1 MYPGAPSI
9 FMVIM
14 GDGMEYYIERLIEI
28 AVFAAIWIIASVI
41 VIIAIS
47 WTHKW

>member
-1 MYPGAPSI
+1 MFWGLLLF
-9 FMVIM
+9 FMEIAE
-14 GDGMEYYIERLIEI
+14 DGMEYYIECLIEI
-28 AVFAAIWIIASVI
+28 AVFAAIWIVVSVI

>member
-1 MYPGAPSI
+1 MKELLIGVGILIALFVIFSI
-9 FMVIM
+9 
-14 GDGMEYYIERLIEI
+14 
-28 AVFAAIWIIASVI
+28 I